1 MKKKLAIIISLIL
14 VAIFSVNLVAASYKD
29 LDGHWAKDYIDDG
42 GALELFDK
50 REDGSFGANE
60 KLSRAELIQ
69 AINRLTGVIEE
80 SDISFTDI
88 KEDDPYYK
96 EYKKAVYTGFIENKA
111 DKAEPK
117 KLVSRSEAVAMLA
130 IVYGIDAKEDEGVF
144 TDLEGVKEAGYI
156 NALNALGL
164 LIGYL
169 TEHLS
174 RMTILQELNLYRL

>member
-96 EYKKAVYTGFIENKA
+96 EYKKAVYTGFIENEA

-117 KLVSRSEAVAMLA
+117 KLVSRSEAPARHHWQSA
-130 IVYGIDAKEDEGVF
+130 RRGRRRIRE
-144 TDLEGVKEAGYI
+144 
-156 NALNALGL
+156 
-164 LIGYL
+164 
-169 TEHLS
+169 LS
-174 RMTILQELNLYRL
+174 QRSQGHGAPQTGCASD